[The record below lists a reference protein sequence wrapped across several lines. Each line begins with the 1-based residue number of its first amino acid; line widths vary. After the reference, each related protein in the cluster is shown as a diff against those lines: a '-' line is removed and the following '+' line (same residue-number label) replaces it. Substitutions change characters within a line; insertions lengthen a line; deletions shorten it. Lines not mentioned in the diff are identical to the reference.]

1 MSTFALEL
9 PTQWYLSLGHRV
21 TSEDLKAESF
31 PVGLLGKERVN
42 VPHAL
47 VMVGWETC
55 LPHLKAWEIGG
66 HWTPLT
72 LFSHVGMFAKVMEV
86 GPEIH
91 TRLLYNLTGYTL
103 TF

>member
-47 VMVGWETC
+47 VMVG
-55 LPHLKAWEIGG
+55 
-66 HWTPLT
+66 
-72 LFSHVGMFAKVMEV
+72 
-86 GPEIH
+86 
-91 TRLLYNLTGYTL
+91 
-103 TF
+103 